1 MTILPL
7 APILAISL
15 LSESPEVAEPP
26 STAETAAPRTEM
38 TFAPTTNAA
47 ISARSIKI
55 SSDRA
60 DYDRK
65 SGVILFNQNV
75 VAEDPDC
82 NLHAEKMYVFL
93 DGVNQLTRIVV
104 TGNVA
109 ITNGTKSGTCER
121 AVYLKQQGKVMM
133 FGSKD
138 SEAQLVNDEGRRSVV
153 NGSTITF
160 WTNSEQVE
168 VDRPTILLEGGVP
181 AASTPTQN

>member
-1 MTILPL
+1 MITLPL
-7 APILAISL
+7 FPLLAVTL
-15 LSESPEVAEPP
+15 LTDSPEVPDPAEV
-26 STAETAAPRTEM
+26 TTNRAEM
-38 TFAPTTNAA
+38 TFSTTTNATL
-47 ISARSIKI
+47 SAKSIRI

-65 SGVILFNQNV
+65 SGVILFDRNV

-93 DGVNQLTRIVV
+93 DGANQLTRIVI

-109 ITNGTKSGTCER
+109 ITNATKSGTCEK
-121 AVYLKQQGKVMM
+121 AVYLKQQGKVTM
-133 FGSKD
+133 FGSKER
-138 SEAQLVNDEGRRSVV
+138 EAQLVNDEGRRSVV

-168 VDRPTILLEGGVP
+168 VDRPTILLEGGLP
-181 AASTPTQN
+181 AASMPKQN